1 MNLLPGDEQD
11 LEENMDAFFEEDFEY
26 WGLIVFFFI
35 RCKII
40 ATRVARVKEHLLV
53 VDYRFLEEINNI
65 LICSLLV

>member
-1 MNLLPGDEQD
+1 
-11 LEENMDAFFEEDFEY
+11 
-26 WGLIVFFFI
+26 VFFFI